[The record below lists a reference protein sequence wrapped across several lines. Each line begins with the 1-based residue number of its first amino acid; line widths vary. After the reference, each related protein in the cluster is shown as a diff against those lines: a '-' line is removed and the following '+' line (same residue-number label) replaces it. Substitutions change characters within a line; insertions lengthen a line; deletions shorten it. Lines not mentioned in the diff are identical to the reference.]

1 MNGFEIA
8 TRKKFRF
15 DTYKGQVTVE
25 DLWDL
30 PLTATNGRPNLDD
43 IAKELYKK
51 MKDESEMSFVK
62 PTSQVSKEFNIIKA
76 KFDIVKH
83 IIDVKLAEAEAAKKA
98 KEIKARNQ
106 RILGL
111 IAQKED
117 EALASKSKEELLA
130 MLAESE
136 SEGDIE

>member
-1 MNGFEIA
+1 MNVFEIA

-15 DTYKGQVTVE
+15 DTCKGQVTVE

-30 PLTATNGRPNLDD
+30 PLTATNDRPNLDD

-51 MKDESEMSFVK
+51 MKDENEMSFVK
-62 PTSQVSKEFNIIKA
+62 STSQVNKEFNIIKA

-106 RILGL
+106 RILEL

>member
-1 MNGFEIA
+1 MEMFAFATKKKIRFE
-8 TRKKFRF
+8 TS
-15 DTYKGQVTVE
+15 KGLLSVE
-25 DLWDL
+25 ELWDL
-30 PLTATNGRPNLDD
+30 PLTSDNGRPNLDD
-43 IAKELYKK
+43 IAKGIYKA
-51 MKDESEMSFVK
+51 MKEGEEVSFVK
-62 PTSQVSKEFNIIKA
+62 SNAASNAAFNVLKT
-76 KFDIVKH
+76 KFDIVKY

-98 KEIKARNQ
+98 KETKARNQ

-130 MLAESE
+130 MLAESV

>member
-1 MNGFEIA
+1 MEMFAFA

-15 DTYKGQVTVE
+15 DTCKGQVTVE

-30 PLTATNGRPNLDD
+30 PLTSTNGRPNLDD

-51 MKDESEMSFVK
+51 MKDENEMSFVK
-62 PTSQVSKEFNIIKA
+62 PTSQVNKEFNIIKA

-106 RILGL
+106 RILEL

>member
-1 MNGFEIA
+1 MEMFAFA

-15 DTYKGQVTVE
+15 DTCKGQVTVE

-51 MKDESEMSFVK
+51 MKDENEMSFVK
-62 PTSQVSKEFNIIKA
+62 PTSQVNKEFNIIKA
-76 KFDIVKH
+76 KFDIVKY

-98 KEIKARNQ
+98 KETKARNQ

>member
-1 MNGFEIA
+1 MEMFAFATKKKIRFE
-8 TRKKFRF
+8 TS
-15 DTYKGQVTVE
+15 KGLLSVE
-25 DLWDL
+25 ELWDL
-30 PLTATNGRPNLDD
+30 PLTSDNGRPNLDD
-43 IAKELYKK
+43 IAKGIYKA
-51 MKDESEMSFVK
+51 MKEGEEVSFVK
-62 PTSQVSKEFNIIKA
+62 SNAASNAAFNVLKT
-76 KFDIVKH
+76 KFDIVKY

-130 MLAESE
+130 MLAESV

>member
-1 MNGFEIA
+1 MEMFAFA

-51 MKDESEMSFVK
+51 MKDENEMSFVK
-62 PTSQVSKEFNIIKA
+62 PTSQVNKEFNIIKT
-76 KFDIVKH
+76 KFDIVKY

-98 KEIKARNQ
+98 KETKARNQ

>member
-1 MNGFEIA
+1 MEMFAFA
-8 TRKKFRF
+8 TKKKFRF
-15 DTYKGQVTVE
+15 DTCKGQVTVE

-51 MKDESEMSFVK
+51 MKDENEMSFVK

-76 KFDIVKH
+76 KFDIVKY

-98 KEIKARNQ
+98 KETKARNQ

>member
-1 MNGFEIA
+1 MEMFAFA

-15 DTYKGQVTVE
+15 DTCKGQVTVE

-51 MKDESEMSFVK
+51 MKDENEMSFVK

-76 KFDIVKH
+76 KFDIVKY

-98 KEIKARNQ
+98 KETKARNQ

>member
-1 MNGFEIA
+1 MEMFAFA

-15 DTYKGQVTVE
+15 DTCKGQVTVE

-51 MKDESEMSFVK
+51 MKDENEMSFVK
-62 PTSQVSKEFNIIKA
+62 PTSQVNKEFNIIKA
-76 KFDIVKH
+76 KFDIVKY

-130 MLAESE
+130 MLAESV

>member
-1 MNGFEIA
+1 MEMFAFATKKKIRFE
-8 TRKKFRF
+8 TS
-15 DTYKGQVTVE
+15 KGLLSVE

-30 PLTATNGRPNLDD
+30 PLTSDNGRPNLDD
-43 IAKELYKK
+43 VAKGIYKA
-51 MKDESEMSFVK
+51 MKEGEEISFVK
-62 PTSQVSKEFNIIKA
+62 SNAASNAAFNVLKT
-76 KFDIVKH
+76 KFDIVKY

-98 KEIKARNQ
+98 KETKARNQ

>member
-1 MNGFEIA
+1 MEMFAFATKKKIRFE
-8 TRKKFRF
+8 TS
-15 DTYKGQVTVE
+15 KGLLSVE

-51 MKDESEMSFVK
+51 MKDENEMSFVK
-62 PTSQVSKEFNIIKA
+62 PTSQVNKEFNIIKA

-98 KEIKARNQ
+98 KETKARNQ

-130 MLAESE
+130 MLAESV

>member
-1 MNGFEIA
+1 MEMFAFA

-51 MKDESEMSFVK
+51 MKDENEMSFVK
-62 PTSQVSKEFNIIKA
+62 PTSQVNKEFNIIKT
-76 KFDIVKH
+76 KFDIVKY

-98 KEIKARNQ
+98 KETKARNQ

-130 MLAESE
+130 MLAESV

>member
-1 MNGFEIA
+1 MEMFAFA

-15 DTYKGQVTVE
+15 DTCKGQVTVE

-51 MKDESEMSFVK
+51 MKDENEISFVK
-62 PTSQVSKEFNIIKA
+62 PTSQVNKEFNIIKA
-76 KFDIVKH
+76 KFDIVKY

-106 RILGL
+106 RILEI

>member
-1 MNGFEIA
+1 MEMFAFA

-15 DTYKGQVTVE
+15 DTCKGQVTVE

-30 PLTATNGRPNLDD
+30 PLTSDNGRPNLDD

-62 PTSQVSKEFNIIKA
+62 PTSQVNKEFNIIKA

-98 KEIKARNQ
+98 KETKARNQ
-106 RILGL
+106 RILEI

>member
-1 MNGFEIA
+1 MNVFEIA

-15 DTYKGQVTVE
+15 DTCKGQVTVE

-30 PLTATNGRPNLDD
+30 PLTATNDRPNLDD

-51 MKDESEMSFVK
+51 MKDENEMSFVK
-62 PTSQVSKEFNIIKA
+62 STSQVNKEFNIIKA

-83 IIDVKLAEAEAAKKA
+83 IDVKLAEAEAAKKA

-106 RILGL
+106 RILEL

>member
-1 MNGFEIA
+1 MEMFAFATKKKIRFE
-8 TRKKFRF
+8 TS
-15 DTYKGQVTVE
+15 KGLLSVE

-30 PLTATNGRPNLDD
+30 PLTSDNGRPNLDD
-43 IAKELYKK
+43 IAKGIYKA
-51 MKDESEMSFVK
+51 MKEGEEVSFVK
-62 PTSQVSKEFNIIKA
+62 SNAASNAAFNVLKT
-76 KFDIVKH
+76 KFDIVKY

-130 MLAESE
+130 MLAESV

>member
-1 MNGFEIA
+1 MFAFA

-15 DTYKGQVTVE
+15 DTCKGQVTVE

-51 MKDESEMSFVK
+51 MKDENEMSFVK

-76 KFDIVKH
+76 KFDIVKY

-98 KEIKARNQ
+98 KETKARNQ

>member
-1 MNGFEIA
+1 MEMFAFA

-51 MKDESEMSFVK
+51 MKDENEMSFVK
-62 PTSQVSKEFNIIKA
+62 PTSQVNKEFNIIKA
-76 KFDIVKH
+76 KFDIVKY

-98 KEIKARNQ
+98 KETKARNQ

>member
-1 MNGFEIA
+1 MEMFAFA

-51 MKDESEMSFVK
+51 MKDENEMSFVK
-62 PTSQVSKEFNIIKA
+62 PTSQVNKEFNIIKA
-76 KFDIVKH
+76 KFDIVKY

-98 KEIKARNQ
+98 KETKARNQ

-130 MLAESE
+130 MLAESV

>member
-1 MNGFEIA
+1 MEMFAFATKKKIRFE
-8 TRKKFRF
+8 TS
-15 DTYKGQVTVE
+15 KGLLSVE

-30 PLTATNGRPNLDD
+30 PLTSDNGRPNLDD
-43 IAKELYKK
+43 IAKGIYKA
-51 MKDESEMSFVK
+51 MKEGEEVSFVK
-62 PTSQVSKEFNIIKA
+62 SNAASNAAFNVLKT
-76 KFDIVKH
+76 KFDIVKY

-98 KEIKARNQ
+98 KETKARNQ

-130 MLAESE
+130 MLAESV

>member
-1 MNGFEIA
+1 MEMFAFATKKKIRFE
-8 TRKKFRF
+8 TS
-15 DTYKGQVTVE
+15 KGLLSVE

-30 PLTATNGRPNLDD
+30 PLTSDNGRPNLDD
-43 IAKELYKK
+43 IAKGIYKA
-51 MKDESEMSFVK
+51 MKEGEEVSFVK
-62 PTSQVSKEFNIIKA
+62 SNAASNAAFNVLKT
-76 KFDIVKH
+76 KFDIVKY

-130 MLAESE
+130 MLAESV
-136 SEGDIE
+136 SEGDNE

>member
-1 MNGFEIA
+1 MAMFAFA

-15 DTYKGQVTVE
+15 DTCKGQVTVE

-51 MKDESEMSFVK
+51 MKDENEMSFVK
-62 PTSQVSKEFNIIKA
+62 PTSQINKEFNIIKA

-83 IIDVKLAEAEAAKKA
+83 IIDVKLAEAEAVKKA

-106 RILGL
+106 RILEI

>member
-1 MNGFEIA
+1 MEMFAFA

-15 DTYKGQVTVE
+15 DTCKGQVTVE

-62 PTSQVSKEFNIIKA
+62 PTSQVNKEFNIIKA
-76 KFDIVKH
+76 KFDIVKY

>member
-1 MNGFEIA
+1 MEMFAFATKKKIRFE
-8 TRKKFRF
+8 TS
-15 DTYKGQVTVE
+15 KGLLSVE

-30 PLTATNGRPNLDD
+30 PLTSDNGRPNLDD
-43 IAKELYKK
+43 IAKGIYKA
-51 MKDESEMSFVK
+51 MKEGEEVSFVK
-62 PTSQVSKEFNIIKA
+62 SNAASNAAFNVLKT
-76 KFDIVKH
+76 KFDIVKY

>member
-1 MNGFEIA
+1 MEMFAFA
-8 TRKKFRF
+8 TKKKFRF

-51 MKDESEMSFVK
+51 MKDENEMSFVK
-62 PTSQVSKEFNIIKA
+62 PTSQVNKEFNIIKA
-76 KFDIVKH
+76 KFDIVKY

-98 KEIKARNQ
+98 KETKARNQ

>member
-1 MNGFEIA
+1 MEMFAFA

-15 DTYKGQVTVE
+15 DTCKGQVTVE

-51 MKDESEMSFVK
+51 MKDENEMSFVK
-62 PTSQVSKEFNIIKA
+62 PTSQVNKEFNIIKT
-76 KFDIVKH
+76 KFDIVKY

-98 KEIKARNQ
+98 KETKARNQ

>member
-1 MNGFEIA
+1 MEMFAFA

-51 MKDESEMSFVK
+51 MKDENEMSFVK
-62 PTSQVSKEFNIIKA
+62 PTSQVNKEFNIIKT
-76 KFDIVKH
+76 KFDIVKY

-98 KEIKARNQ
+98 KETKARNQ

-136 SEGDIE
+136 SEGDIV

>member
-1 MNGFEIA
+1 MEMFAFATKKKIRFE
-8 TRKKFRF
+8 TS
-15 DTYKGQVTVE
+15 KGLLSVE

-30 PLTATNGRPNLDD
+30 PLTSDNGRPNLDD
-43 IAKELYKK
+43 IAKGIYKA
-51 MKDESEMSFVK
+51 MKEGEEVSFVK
-62 PTSQVSKEFNIIKA
+62 SNAASNAAFNVLKT

-130 MLAESE
+130 MLAESV

>member
-1 MNGFEIA
+1 MEMFAFA

-15 DTYKGQVTVE
+15 DTCKGQVTVE

-62 PTSQVSKEFNIIKA
+62 PTSQVNKEFNIIKA
-76 KFDIVKH
+76 KFDIVKY

-130 MLAESE
+130 MLAESV

>member
-1 MNGFEIA
+1 MEMFAFATKKKIRFE
-8 TRKKFRF
+8 TS
-15 DTYKGQVTVE
+15 KGLLSVE

-30 PLTATNGRPNLDD
+30 PLTSDNGRPNLDD
-43 IAKELYKK
+43 IAKGIYKA
-51 MKDESEMSFVK
+51 MKEGEEVSFVK
-62 PTSQVSKEFNIIKA
+62 SNAASNAAFNVLKT
-76 KFDIVKH
+76 KFDIVKY

-98 KEIKARNQ
+98 KETKARNQ
-106 RILGL
+106 RILEL

>member
-1 MNGFEIA
+1 MFAFA

-15 DTYKGQVTVE
+15 DTCKGQVTVE

-51 MKDESEMSFVK
+51 MKDENEMSFVK
-62 PTSQVSKEFNIIKA
+62 PTSQVNKEFNIIKA
-76 KFDIVKH
+76 KFDIVKY

-98 KEIKARNQ
+98 KETKARNQ

>member
-1 MNGFEIA
+1 MEMFAFA

-15 DTYKGQVTVE
+15 DTCKGQVTVE

-51 MKDESEMSFVK
+51 MKDENEMSFVK
-62 PTSQVSKEFNIIKA
+62 PTSQVNKEFNIIKA
-76 KFDIVKH
+76 KFDIVKY

-98 KEIKARNQ
+98 KETKARNQ

-130 MLAESE
+130 MLAESV